1 MSSTL
6 KKISKVVVDRELC
19 IGAAPCTTVAPD
31 AFELDEEGK
40 AVLKSTW
47 VNVAG
52 QTILEAAQSCPVNAI
67 IVYDEEG
74 KQIYPE

>member
-19 IGAAPCTTVAPD
+19 IGAAPCTTIAPD

-47 VNVAG
+47 VNVDR